1 MASIVL
7 STLAFFLAGY
17 FAKRYLESIDI
28 PKGFTRGTVIFCV
41 AALVSY
47 GVAALVDW
55 LTGL

>member
-7 STLAFFLAGY
+7 STLAFFLASY
-17 FAKRYLESIDI
+17 FTKRYLDGIDI
-28 PKGFTRGTVIFCV
+28 PKGFTRGTVIFCI

-55 LTGL
+55 LAGL